1 MLRLVRKKFTV
12 KGNLQKYR
20 AKAKINASEKG
31 NREII
36 TLQICKK
43 NAKGNN
49 YKEAGKEP
57 RESKENDG
65 KVQNR
70 KNLI

>member
-12 KGNLQKYR
+12 KGNLQEYR

-31 NREII
+31 NREIT

-49 YKEAGKEP
+49 YKEAGKE
-57 RESKENDG
+57 ENDG

>member
-12 KGNLQKYR
+12 KGNLQEYR

-31 NREII
+31 NREIT

-43 NAKGNN
+43 NA
-49 YKEAGKEP
+49 
-57 RESKENDG
+57 
-65 KVQNR
+65 
-70 KNLI
+70 